1 MKFYLY
7 SLFFFLNL
15 YIIKDMTNII
25 LKGMG
30 TSAGETEGEVCII
43 KDASDGAKFKE
54 GNVLVTKITD
64 PTMVMIMNRASAIV
78 CDIGGITS
86 HPSIIS
92 RELGIPC
99 VVNTKTATSTLKDGQ
114 KIKINGTTGEIFLA

>member
-1 MKFYLY
+1 MGKL
-7 SLFFFLNL
+7 
-15 YIIKDMTNII
+15 I
-25 LKGMG
+25 LKGTG
-30 TSAGETEGEVCII
+30 TSAGEAEGEVCLI

-54 GNVLVTKITD
+54 GNILVTKITD

-99 VVNTKTATSTLKDGQ
+99 VVNTKEATSKLQDGQ
-114 KIKINGTTGEIFLA
+114 KIIVNG

>member
-1 MKFYLY
+1 MSF
-7 SLFFFLNL
+7 N
-15 YIIKDMTNII
+15 
-25 LKGMG
+25 
-30 TSAGETEGEVCII
+30 
-43 KDASDGAKFKE
+43 KFKE

-64 PTMVMIMNRASAIV
+64 PTMVMIMNEASAIV

-99 VVNTKTATSTLKDGQ
+99 VVNTKEATSKLQDGQ
-114 KIKINGTTGEIFLA
+114 KIIVNGTTGEIFVA